1 MGIAQRAPRSTS
13 ELKSVRG
20 FDGRYLKDTN
30 GTEIIE
36 LVEKGLTLPQDQ
48 LVTLDADDSPQLDK
62 NLRAAV
68 TLVSAWIS
76 QVAKDESLDPALLAT
91 RSDITDFLRDS
102 PNSRLAT
109 GWRSEIVGEPIKALV
124 EGRAALA
131 FEKTGLVLERRRN
144 PDSQNKA
151 PFNP

>member
-1 MGIAQRAPRSTS
+1 M
-13 ELKSVRG
+13 
-20 FDGRYLKDTN
+20 
-30 GTEIIE
+30 
-36 LVEKGLTLPQDQ
+36 
-48 LVTLDADDSPQLDK
+48 
-62 NLRAAV
+62 
-68 TLVSAWIS
+68 SAWIS